1 MKKIFFSYKI
11 FSLIIFISANIVG
24 TCGQTFTKITTGP
37 VVTTDA
43 DSRSVNW
50 VDINNDGLV
59 DLFISNGKAGG
70 QNNMLYI
77 NLGGG
82 QFTKVT
88 SDSIVMDNKPSDG
101 ATFADCDNDG
111 DLDAFVVNWYNQ
123 NNLFYTNDGAG
134 NFTAISSAPVVT
146 SGGYSETASWGDYD
160 NDGLL
165 DLYVTRSG
173 GTVSTN
179 KNLLYHN
186 DGGNT
191 FTKILSGTP
200 VTDATI
206 SRCVNWT
213 DMDDDGDL
221 DLFVTNEGN
230 FNNDEN
236 IYRNDGIGL
245 FTKITTGELVTNGA
259 FTMSSSWGDYD
270 NDGDLDVFLSNDRAN
285 NALFRNEGN
294 LNFTK
299 ISSDTVSNINAHSF
313 SSAWSDIDNDGDL
326 DLFVTNS
333 YYTDTKQLNF
343 LYINNGNGS
352 FSRIN
357 NTVPATDSSWSYGCA
372 FADYDNDGFEDLAV
386 ATVNF
391 NNIDEPDF
399 LYHNDGNSNQWI
411 TIKLIGTITNKS
423 AIGTKIRIKAN
434 INGLDVWQMREI
446 SAQTS
451 YCGQNDLRAHFGL
464 GNATMI
470 DSIIVEWLSGNKEI
484 FSNINS
490 NQFITITEGEGILDL
505 NKIEND
511 LIVKIYP
518 NPTSEWITITTD
530 KNNFEKGSLI
540 SISDMNGRNIF
551 EQQIQNNT
559 NKVEINLNALRVKLK
574 GLYNIT
580 IKNKSHLLVNKIV
593 KF

>member
-24 TCGQTFTKITTGP
+24 ACGQTFTKITTGP

-213 DMDDDGDL
+213 DMDNDGDL

-333 YYTDTKQLNF
+333 YYTATKQLNF

-540 SISDMNGRNIF
+540 SISDMNGSNIF
-551 EQQIQNNT
+551 EQQIQNDT
-559 NKVEINLNALRVKLK
+559 NKVEINLNALRVKLN

>member
-1 MKKIFFSYKI
+1 MKKIFYSFK
-11 FSLIIFISANIVG
+11 LLVAIIFISITIVG
-24 TCGQTFTKITTGP
+24 ASGQTFTKITTGP
-37 VVTTDA
+37 VVSTDA

-82 QFTKVT
+82 QFTNVT
-88 SDSIVMDNKPSDG
+88 SDSIVLDYKPSDG

-134 NFTAISSAPVVT
+134 NFTAISSVPVVT

-236 IYRNDGIGL
+236 IYRNDGSGL

-270 NDGDLDVFLSNDRAN
+270 NDGDLDVFLSNDRAS

-299 ISSDTVSNINAHSF
+299 ISSDTVSNTNAHSF

-333 YYTDTKQLNF
+333 YYTITKQLNF
-343 LYINNGNGS
+343 LYINNGDGS

-399 LYHNDGNSNQWI
+399 LYHNDGNNNQWI

-423 AIGTKIRIKAN
+423 AIGTKIRIKAI
-434 INGLDVWQMREI
+434 INGMHVWQMREI

-464 GNATMI
+464 GNATII
-470 DSIIVEWLSGNKEI
+470 DSMIVEWFSGSKEI
-484 FSNINS
+484 FSNINI
-490 NQFITITEGEGILDL
+490 NQFITVTEGQGISDL
-505 NKIEND
+505 TKIENN

-518 NPTSEWITITTD
+518 NPTSEWI
-530 KNNFEKGSLI
+530 G
-540 SISDMNGRNIF
+540 
-551 EQQIQNNT
+551 
-559 NKVEINLNALRVKLK
+559 
-574 GLYNIT
+574 
-580 IKNKSHLLVNKIV
+580 
-593 KF
+593 

>member
-540 SISDMNGRNIF
+540 SISDMNGSNIF
-551 EQQIQNNT
+551 EQQIQNDT

>member
-1 MKKIFFSYKI
+1 MKKIFYSFK
-11 FSLIIFISANIVG
+11 LLVAIIFISITIVG
-24 TCGQTFTKITTGP
+24 ASGQTFTKITTGP
-37 VVTTDA
+37 VVSTDA

-82 QFTKVT
+82 QFTNVT
-88 SDSIVMDNKPSDG
+88 SDSIVLDYKPSDG

-123 NNLFYTNDGAG
+123 NNLFYTNDGTG
-134 NFTAISSAPVVT
+134 NFTAISSVPVVT

-186 DGGNT
+186 DGGNA

-236 IYRNDGIGL
+236 IYRNDGSGL

-270 NDGDLDVFLSNDRAN
+270 NDGDLDVFLSNDRAS

-299 ISSDTVSNINAHSF
+299 ISSDTVSNTNAHSF

-333 YYTDTKQLNF
+333 YYTITKQLNF
-343 LYINNGNGS
+343 LYINNGDGS

-399 LYHNDGNSNQWI
+399 LYHNDGNNNQWI

-423 AIGTKIRIKAN
+423 AIGTKIRINAI
-434 INGLDVWQMREI
+434 INGMHVWQMREI

-464 GNATMI
+464 GNATII
-470 DSIIVEWLSGNKEI
+470 DSMIVEWFSGSKEI
-484 FSNINS
+484 FSNINI
-490 NQFITITEGEGILDL
+490 NQFITVTEGQGISDL
-505 NKIEND
+505 TKIENN

-518 NPTSEWITITTD
+518 NPTSEWITITID

-540 SISDMNGRNIF
+540 SISDMNGSTIF
-551 EQQIQNNT
+551 EQQIQNDT

>member
-1 MKKIFFSYKI
+1 MMKKIFFSYKLFSVI
-11 FSLIIFISANIVG
+11 FFISVNLVG
-24 TCGQTFTKITTGP
+24 ACGQTFTKITSGP
-37 VVTTDA
+37 VATTDA

-82 QFTKVT
+82 QFTNVT
-88 SDSIVMDNKPSDG
+88 SDSIVLDYKPSDG

-134 NFTAISSAPVVT
+134 NFTAISSVPVVT

-236 IYRNDGIGL
+236 IYRNDSSGL

-270 NDGDLDVFLSNDRAN
+270 NDGDLDVFLSNDQAS
-285 NALFRNEGN
+285 NALLEM
-294 LNFTK
+294 K
-299 ISSDTVSNINAHSF
+299 
-313 SSAWSDIDNDGDL
+313 
-326 DLFVTNS
+326 
-333 YYTDTKQLNF
+333 
-343 LYINNGNGS
+343 
-352 FSRIN
+352 
-357 NTVPATDSSWSYGCA
+357 
-372 FADYDNDGFEDLAV
+372 
-386 ATVNF
+386 
-391 NNIDEPDF
+391 
-399 LYHNDGNSNQWI
+399 
-411 TIKLIGTITNKS
+411 
-423 AIGTKIRIKAN
+423 AI
-434 INGLDVWQMREI
+434 
-446 SAQTS
+446 
-451 YCGQNDLRAHFGL
+451 
-464 GNATMI
+464 
-470 DSIIVEWLSGNKEI
+470 
-484 FSNINS
+484 
-490 NQFITITEGEGILDL
+490 
-505 NKIEND
+505 
-511 LIVKIYP
+511 
-518 NPTSEWITITTD
+518 
-530 KNNFEKGSLI
+530 
-540 SISDMNGRNIF
+540 
-551 EQQIQNNT
+551 
-559 NKVEINLNALRVKLK
+559 
-574 GLYNIT
+574 
-580 IKNKSHLLVNKIV
+580 
-593 KF
+593 

>member
-1 MKKIFFSYKI
+1 MKKIFFSHKI

-333 YYTDTKQLNF
+333 YYTATKQLNF

-464 GNATMI
+464 GNANMI

-540 SISDMNGRNIF
+540 SISDMNGSNII
-551 EQQIQNNT
+551 EQQIQNDT
-559 NKVEINLNALRVKLK
+559 NKVEINLNTLRVKLK

>member
-1 MKKIFFSYKI
+1 MKKIFYSFK
-11 FSLIIFISANIVG
+11 LLVAIIFISITIVG
-24 TCGQTFTKITTGP
+24 ASGQTFTKITTGP
-37 VVTTDA
+37 VVSTDA

-82 QFTKVT
+82 QFTNVT
-88 SDSIVMDNKPSDG
+88 SDSIVLDNKPSDG

-134 NFTAISSAPVVT
+134 NFTAISSVPVVT

-186 DGGNT
+186 DGGNA

-236 IYRNDGIGL
+236 IYRNDGSGL

-270 NDGDLDVFLSNDRAN
+270 NDGDLDVFLSNDRAS

-299 ISSDTVSNINAHSF
+299 ISSDTVSNTNAHSF

-333 YYTDTKQLNF
+333 YYTITKQLNF
-343 LYINNGNGS
+343 LYINNGDGS

-391 NNIDEPDF
+391 NNINEPDF
-399 LYHNDGNSNQWI
+399 LYHNDGNNNQWI

-423 AIGTKIRIKAN
+423 AIGTKIRINAI
-434 INGLDVWQMREI
+434 INGMHVWQMREI

-464 GNATMI
+464 GNATII
-470 DSIIVEWLSGNKEI
+470 DSMIVEWFSGSKEI
-484 FSNINS
+484 FSNINI
-490 NQFITITEGEGILDL
+490 NQFITVTEGQGISDL
-505 NKIEND
+505 TKIENN

-540 SISDMNGRNIF
+540 SISDMNGSTIF
-551 EQQIQNNT
+551 EQQIQNDT

>member
-1 MKKIFFSYKI
+1 MKKIFYSFK
-11 FSLIIFISANIVG
+11 LLVAIIFISITIVG
-24 TCGQTFTKITTGP
+24 ASGQTFTKITTGP
-37 VVTTDA
+37 VVSTDA

-82 QFTKVT
+82 QFTNVT
-88 SDSIVMDNKPSDG
+88 SDSIVLDYKPSDG

-134 NFTAISSAPVVT
+134 NFTAISSVPVVT

-186 DGGNT
+186 DGGNA

-236 IYRNDGIGL
+236 IYRNDGSGL

-270 NDGDLDVFLSNDRAN
+270 NDGDLDVFLSNDRAS

-299 ISSDTVSNINAHSF
+299 ISSDTVSNTNAHSF

-333 YYTDTKQLNF
+333 YYTITKQLNF
-343 LYINNGNGS
+343 LYINNGDGS

-399 LYHNDGNSNQWI
+399 LYHNDGNNNQWI

-423 AIGTKIRIKAN
+423 AIGTKIRINAI
-434 INGLDVWQMREI
+434 INGMHVWQMREI

-464 GNATMI
+464 GNATII
-470 DSIIVEWLSGNKEI
+470 DSMIVEWFSGSKEI
-484 FSNINS
+484 FSNINI
-490 NQFITITEGEGILDL
+490 NQFITVTEGQGISDL
-505 NKIEND
+505 TKIENN

-540 SISDMNGRNIF
+540 SISDMNGSTIF
-551 EQQIQNNT
+551 EQQIQNDT
-559 NKVEINLNALRVKLK
+559 NKIEINLNSLPVKLK

>member
-1 MKKIFFSYKI
+1 MKKIFYSFK
-11 FSLIIFISANIVG
+11 LLVAIIFISITIVG
-24 TCGQTFTKITTGP
+24 ASGQTFTKITTGP
-37 VVTTDA
+37 VVSTDA

-82 QFTKVT
+82 QFTNVT
-88 SDSIVMDNKPSDG
+88 SDSIVLDYKPSDG

-134 NFTAISSAPVVT
+134 NFTAISSVPVVT

-186 DGGNT
+186 DGGNA

-236 IYRNDGIGL
+236 IYRNDGSGL

-270 NDGDLDVFLSNDRAN
+270 NDGDLDVFLSNDRAS

-299 ISSDTVSNINAHSF
+299 ISSDTVSNTNAHSF

-333 YYTDTKQLNF
+333 YYTITKQLNF
-343 LYINNGNGS
+343 LYINNGDGS

-399 LYHNDGNSNQWI
+399 LYHNDGNNNQWI

-423 AIGTKIRIKAN
+423 AIGTKIRINAI
-434 INGLDVWQMREI
+434 INGMHVWQMREI

-464 GNATMI
+464 GNATII
-470 DSIIVEWLSGNKEI
+470 DSMIVEWLSGSKEI
-484 FSNINS
+484 FSNINI
-490 NQFITITEGEGILDL
+490 NQFITVTEGQGISDL
-505 NKIEND
+505 TKIENN

-540 SISDMNGRNIF
+540 SISDMNGSTIF
-551 EQQIQNNT
+551 EQQIQNDT
-559 NKVEINLNALRVKLK
+559 NKIEINLNSLPVKLK